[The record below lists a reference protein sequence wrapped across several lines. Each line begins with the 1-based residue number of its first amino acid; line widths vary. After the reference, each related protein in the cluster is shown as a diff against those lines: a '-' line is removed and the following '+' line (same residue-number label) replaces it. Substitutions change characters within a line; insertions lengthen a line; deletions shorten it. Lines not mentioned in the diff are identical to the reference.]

1 MASRRRGRP
10 LLSTGRDQR
19 AAVLKWHLKKISV
32 ELTLEELQAILTLAD
47 NQLFRVKYIDPK
59 MPGYVSR
66 PDELRAANSAVQIL
80 QDAVKTAKGIKAKNN
95 G

>member
-1 MASRRRGRP
+1 MGAEIEES
-10 LLSTGRDQR
+10 

-66 PDELRAANSAVQIL
+66 PEELRAANSAVQIL
-80 QDAVKTAKGIKAKNN
+80 QDAVKTAKGIKAKNS